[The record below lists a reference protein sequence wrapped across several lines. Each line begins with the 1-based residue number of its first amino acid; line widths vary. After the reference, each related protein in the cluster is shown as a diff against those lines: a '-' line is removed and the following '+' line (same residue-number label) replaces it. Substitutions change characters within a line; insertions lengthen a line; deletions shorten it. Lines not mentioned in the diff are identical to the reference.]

1 MSDFKSYEFSV
12 KIRTNRKPKEELWRI
27 VQKLKDVV
35 PVLSIEYNLI
45 DDRPTTV
52 EHHGGTDEK
61 IPYENQKEV
70 DAYMKQRALNNDNT
84 KLSTS
89 QQESS
94 EADIETPS
102 Y

>member
-45 DDRPTTV
+45 DDRPTDV
-52 EHHGGTDEK
+52 EHHGGIQDSNSQSEDK
-61 IPYENQKEV
+61 
-70 DAYMKQRALNNDNT
+70 DA
-84 KLSTS
+84 
-89 QQESS
+89 
-94 EADIETPS
+94 
-102 Y
+102 

>member
-52 EHHGGTDEK
+52 EHHGGTD
-61 IPYENQKEV
+61 V
-70 DAYMKQRALNNDNT
+70 ST

>member
-12 KIRTNRKPKEELWRI
+12 KIKTNRKPKEELWRI

-35 PVLSIEYNLI
+35 PVISIDYNLI
-45 DDRPTTV
+45 DDRPTTI
-52 EHHGGTDEK
+52 EHHGGTDVSTE
-61 IPYENQKEV
+61 
-70 DAYMKQRALNNDNT
+70 
-84 KLSTS
+84 LSTS
-89 QQESS
+89 QQERT